1 MSNPF
6 AILADYPADGPA
18 VPEREKVRRDKNK
31 HVPGTGRR
39 DKVKR
44 EGRGASNWGNALEDR
59 PVVVDQEAPVQGEVE
74 ESTQQFEPAI
84 NFFDSDSEDEFVP
97 QVVKPV
103 AKIPK
108 QFEGM
113 IAVRD
118 TDRHETK
125 YVSDD
130 EEEAFEFGFLNTQ
143 EALKQREFRAPRGGA
158 RPARGGPRGAP
169 RGAPRG
175 GARPPRGGA
184 RPPRPQGER
193 RERPAAEEGEK
204 PRPPR
209 KNGPGLRDQKA
220 QKNDHRRQGPLN
232 INNFPSLK

>member
-18 VPEREKVRRDKNK
+18 VPEREKVRREKNK

-44 EGRGASNWGNALEDR
+44 EGRGAGNWGNALEDR
-59 PVVVDQEAPVQGEVE
+59 PVVVDQEPAAEGEAEVV
-74 ESTQQFEPAI
+74 TQQYEPAC
-84 NFFDSDSEDEFVP
+84 NFFESDSEDEFVP

-108 QFEGM
+108 EFEGM

-118 TDRHETK
+118 TERHETK

-130 EEEAFEFGFLNTQ
+130 EEEFEFGFLNTQ
-143 EALKQREFRAPRGGA
+143 EALKQREIRGTRPPRGGA
-158 RPARGGPRGAP
+158 RP
-169 RGAPRG
+169 PRG
-175 GARPPRGGA
+175 GARAPRGGA

-193 RERPAAEEGEK
+193 PPRPQGERPAAEAGDK

-209 KNGPGLRDQKA
+209 KNGPGSTPRDQKGRKGA
-220 QKNDHRRQGPLN
+220 DHRRQGPLN